1 MALDGLIQTVQ
12 DLIPGTAELFK
23 QSRVDDS
30 KVNKSL
36 GPHRKFQVNA
46 ALEKRAGLRFI
57 YPQHTEPNKPV
68 DGDGPSKPKAA
79 ETIRWLPFCENPS
92 IVESRKANYASQK
105 ILLRNEP
112 ARLYVGSEPRKFKV
126 DFHYSLIHLAS
137 MMPTDEILKIFSEGD
152 EHFNEQAINLRI
164 YLQEIMQRDTGQH
177 SYLNA
182 VDGDL
187 KKSLEEIANRFV
199 DGSEGLFGPVP
210 SEQESQFNNMLLHIM
225 RSSKEWYRVS
235 RLFQYAINHIRNSVI
250 STVSTPIKAPPIVEL
265 KWGALYDFTPCIV
278 TNYQL
283 NVEESAGY
291 DVKSL
296 YPQRLRISL
305 TMEEMRGLHGD
316 GEKVRDQLP
325 GWDTVLA
332 GGFPPPQFSRTVVNP
347 PVFRTHD
354 GATPLNLTVSGQE
367 IPSTGS
373 LTVAGQSALGRALLP
388 RQFN

>member
-1 MALDGLIQTVQ
+1 MALDGLIQTGQ
-12 DLIPGTAELFK
+12 DLIPGTAQIFK

-30 KVNKSL
+30 RINESL
-36 GPHRKFQVNA
+36 GPNRKFQVNA
-46 ALEKRAGLRFI
+46 ALEKRAGLRFV
-57 YPQHTEPNKPV
+57 YPQHTEPNKPATT
-68 DGDGPSKPKAA
+68 DGVSKPKAA

-92 IVESRKANYASQK
+92 IVESRKANYANQK

-137 MMPTDEILKIFSEGD
+137 MIPSDLILRIFSEGD
-152 EHFNEQAINLRI
+152 EHFDEQAMALRA
-164 YLQEIMQRDTGQH
+164 YLQEIMERDTGQR

-187 KKSLEEIANRFV
+187 KNVIREMANRLV
-199 DGSEGLFGPVP
+199 DGSEGFFGPVP
-210 SEQESQFNNMLLHIM
+210 NDEESQFNNMLLHIM

-250 STVSTPIKAPPIVEL
+250 STVATPIQAPPIVEL

-278 TNYQL
+278 TNYQF
-283 NVEESAGY
+283 NIEERAGY

-296 YPQRLRISL
+296 YPQRLRITLS
-305 TMEEMRGLHGD
+305 MEEMRGLHGD
-316 GEKVRDQLP
+316 GERVRDQLP

-332 GGFPPPQFSRTVVNP
+332 GGFPPPQSFRTTANSP
-347 PVFRTHD
+347 RFRTHD
-354 GATPLNLTVSGQE
+354 GAIPLNLTVSGQE

-373 LTVAGQSALGRALLP
+373 LTVAGQRPLP
-388 RQFN
+388 NRTLN

>member
-1 MALDGLIQTVQ
+1 MVSSFQTLPICYKPYSQ
-12 DLIPGTAELFK
+12 
-23 QSRVDDS
+23 
-30 KVNKSL
+30 L
-36 GPHRKFQVNA
+36 G
-46 ALEKRAGLRFI
+46 
-57 YPQHTEPNKPV
+57 
-68 DGDGPSKPKAA
+68 
-79 ETIRWLPFCENPS
+79 
-92 IVESRKANYASQK
+92 
-105 ILLRNEP
+105 
-112 ARLYVGSEPRKFKV
+112 
-126 DFHYSLIHLAS
+126 
-137 MMPTDEILKIFSEGD
+137 
-152 EHFNEQAINLRI
+152 HF
-164 YLQEIMQRDTGQH
+164 
-177 SYLNA
+177 
-182 VDGDL
+182 
-187 KKSLEEIANRFV
+187 
-199 DGSEGLFGPVP
+199 
-210 SEQESQFNNMLLHIM
+210 
-225 RSSKEWYRVS
+225 
-235 RLFQYAINHIRNSVI
+235 SVI
-250 STVSTPIKAPPIVEL
+250 STVSTPIQAPPIVEL

-305 TMEEMRGLHGD
+305 AMEEMRGLHGD

-332 GGFPPPQFSRTVVNP
+332 GGFPPPQLSRTVENP